1 MEIDWEKLWSDARKD
16 SAQSKY
22 RKDVVEGRWDI
33 TAEDYR
39 DSIQRN
45 DYEYGRN
52 VIGVIKDFIEPDF
65 EVLDIGAGPGT
76 LTIPIARLVN
86 KVTVV
91 DPSKGM
97 IKVLEESATAT
108 GIENIETIN
117 KTWQEIDDAEIR
129 EKFDLVITS
138 NVLWQFDDVGE
149 QLMRMHKA
157 SRKYCL
163 HSVGAGSTN
172 GGVDSDIWFEIMNK
186 EYPYH
191 RVDYIYIYNILHS
204 KGIYA
209 NINIIDSSHVIEKS
223 VNDGIGF
230 YEYRYDLYTEITPRV
245 REIIKDYVLKNA
257 VNGIYRRESKGKMAV
272 IWWEKEKK

>member
-16 SAQSKY
+16 SVQSKY

-52 VIGVIKDFIEPDF
+52 VISVIKDFIEPDF

-108 GIENIETIN
+108 GIENIKTIN
-117 KTWQEIDDAEIR
+117 RTWQEIDDAEIR

-172 GGVDSDIWFEIMNK
+172 GGVDSDIWVEIMNK
-186 EYPYH
+186 EYPNL

-204 KGIYA
+204 KGIHA
-209 NINIIDSSHVIEKS
+209 NIKIIDSSHVIEKS
-223 VNDGIGF
+223 VNDAIGF

-245 REIIKDYVLKNA
+245 RELIKDYVLKNA
-257 VNGIYRRESKGKMAV
+257 VNGIYRRESKVKSAV
-272 IWWEKEKK
+272 MWWKK